1 MTEYIEDVRF
11 SSVGM
16 PAVELVG
23 RLHLP
28 APEGRWPA
36 VVLCHPQPLV
46 SDMDDPLLVQLAHAL
61 TEARLAALRFNFRGV
76 APSQGDSTD
85 GRLEPLDVGGAVSWL
100 AARPDI
106 DAERIALVGHAF
118 GAYVALAYADVDP
131 RVRTIVAVSP
141 PMYRLTPQFV
151 ATLDRPRLFVI
162 AEDDEVCPRY
172 KLEPW
177 LARQPGTRGLS
188 VIGGAQHLMRG
199 SERAAAAPII
209 SYLTRWSQSAGAT
222 HIM

>member
-16 PAVELVG
+16 PAMELAG

-46 SDMDDPLLVQLAHAL
+46 SDMDDPLVTYLAHAL
-61 TEARLAALRFNFRGV
+61 AEANLAALRFNFRGV
-76 APSQGDSTD
+76 PPSQGDSTD
-85 GRLEPLDVGGAVSWL
+85 GRLEPLDVGGAVNWL
-100 AARPDI
+100 TARPDI
-106 DAERIALVGHAF
+106 EAGRIALVGHAF

-131 RVRTIVAVSP
+131 RVQTVVAISP
-141 PMYRLTPQFV
+141 PMYRLTPQFA

-162 AEDDEVCPRY
+162 AEHDEVCPRY

-177 LARQPGTRGLS
+177 LAHQSGPRGLS
-188 VIGGAQHLMRG
+188 VVGGAQHLMRG
-199 SERAAAAPII
+199 YEHAAAAPII
-209 SYLTRWSQSAGAT
+209 SYLTRWSQAGG
-222 HIM
+222 